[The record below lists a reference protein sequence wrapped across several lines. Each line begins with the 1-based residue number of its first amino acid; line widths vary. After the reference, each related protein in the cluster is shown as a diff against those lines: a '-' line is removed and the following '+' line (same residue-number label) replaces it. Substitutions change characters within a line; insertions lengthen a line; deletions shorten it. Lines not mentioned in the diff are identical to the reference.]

1 MLTCPCGGLDL
12 DLRAAVPSQEEI
24 TLTVWSLASRVSIT
38 VPARW
43 RVTNQI
49 VVAGRSQAMADRDGS
64 PGEPLLRVRGTCL
77 GGSFRLA
84 QE

>member
-1 MLTCPCGGLDL
+1 MCQFWHWSGFEPAV
-12 DLRAAVPSQEEI
+12 AARI
-24 TLTVWSLASRVSIT
+24 AIT

-43 RVTNQI
+43 RVNNQVL
-49 VVAGRSQAMADRDGS
+49 VVGNRQAMADREGH
-64 PGEPLLRVRGTCL
+64 PREPLLRVRGTCI

>member
-1 MLTCPCGGLDL
+1 M
-12 DLRAAVPSQEEI
+12 PSQEEI
-24 TLTVWSLASRVSIT
+24 TLTVWSLAGRVSIV

-43 RVTNQI
+43 RVTSQV
-49 VVAGRSQAMADRDGS
+49 VVAGRSQAMPDREGS
-64 PGEPLLRVRGTCL
+64 PGEPLLRLRGTRL

>member
-1 MLTCPCGGLDL
+1 MSG
-12 DLRAAVPSQEEI
+12 AA
-24 TLTVWSLASRVSIT
+24 LASRVSIT

-49 VVAGRSQAMADRDGS
+49 VVAGRSQAMADRAGS
-64 PGEPLLRVRGTCL
+64 PGELLLRVRGTCL

>member
-1 MLTCPCGGLDL
+1 VTAAFGGIDL

-24 TLTVWSLASRVSIT
+24 TLTVRSLAARVCIV

-43 RVTNQI
+43 RVTNQV
-49 VVAGRSQAMADRDGS
+49 VVAGRSQAMPDREGS
-64 PGEPLLRVRGTCL
+64 QGEPLLRLHGTCL